1 MDPFSPEHW
10 MRIAIAEAGL
20 ALKKNEVPIGAVIV
34 MNNQIVGRGHNVR
47 ETAFDATGHAEMMAI
62 RDANRTLDAWRL
74 SECDLYVTL
83 EPCPMCAGAILQAR
97 IKNLYFG
104 AHDPKAGC
112 TGTLMNLLD
121 DARFNHRSNV
131 YAGILA
137 DECALMLRDF
147 FKKLRS

>member
-1 MDPFSPEHW
+1 MKQ
-10 MRIAIAEAGL
+10 AIAEAEL

-74 SECDLYVTL
+74 NECDLYVTL

>member
-1 MDPFSPEHW
+1 MSVYTPEYW
-10 MRIAIAEAGL
+10 MKQAIAEAEL

-74 SECDLYVTL
+74 NECDLYVTL

>member
-1 MDPFSPEHW
+1 MSVYTPEYW
-10 MRIAIAEAGL
+10 MKQAIAEAEL
-20 ALKKNEVPIGAVIV
+20 ALKKSEVPIGAVIV

-83 EPCPMCAGAILQAR
+83 EPCPMCAGAILQSR

-131 YAGILA
+131 YSGILA